1 MSSKQSCALLTSQPV
16 AQVKTIAAE
25 IGVGFLTLGFD
36 PKTRLEDV
44 PIMPKERY
52 RQEA

>member
-1 MSSKQSCALLTSQPV
+1 M
-16 AQVKTIAAE
+16 
-25 IGVGFLTLGFD
+25 GFLTLGFD

-52 RQEA
+52 RQAAATQLLVFLRRLRLN